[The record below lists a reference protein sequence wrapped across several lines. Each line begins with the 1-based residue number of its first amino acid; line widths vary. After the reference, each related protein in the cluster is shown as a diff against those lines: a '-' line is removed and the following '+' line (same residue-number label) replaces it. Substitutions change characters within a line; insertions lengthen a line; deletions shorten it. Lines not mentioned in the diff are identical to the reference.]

1 MTNSEFAEI
10 GMAIRALLALVFLT
24 AAVGKMRHWAVLHG
38 VIANYRLLPDRLVAP
53 VAYALPPVEAVLAAT
68 LPFGALSPWPEAGAA
83 ALLLVFAA
91 AMGINLMR
99 GRRDIDCGCFQ
110 SALKQGLSWILVV
123 RNVVLALLLGFAI
136 LSRGD
141 AADLRATL
149 EGLLVG
155 GVSFVLLQTLNIL
168 WSIVPA
174 WQRPQRSGAEVGS

>member
-1 MTNSEFAEI
+1 MTTSEFAEI
-10 GMAIRALLALVFLT
+10 GIAIRALLALVFLT

-38 VIANYRLLPDRLVAP
+38 VIANYRLLPDGLVAP
-53 VAYALPPVEAVLAAT
+53 VAYALPPIEAILAAT
-68 LPFGALSPWPEAGAA
+68 LLVGSMSPWPEAGAA

-91 AMGINLMR
+91 AMGVNLIR

-123 RNVVLALLLGFAI
+123 RNVVLALLLGVAI
-136 LSRGD
+136 LSMND
-141 AADLRATL
+141 AADLRAAL

-155 GVSFVLLQTLNIL
+155 GVAFILLQALNTL

-174 WQRPQRSGAEVGS
+174 WQRPHHPGSEDGL